1 MQKGSGRLIE
11 SFRVTKIR
19 EDKVEITEDMIIKE
33 IPFTININGRDMV
46 TLVSSP
52 NDLEDLTG
60 GFLFTSGM
68 ITMES
73 DINISID
80 YNEGKAYLILEENNK
95 NILFNR
101 LYTGKEEGILYYKL
115 YDMNRKKISSD
126 LSVTYVQI
134 IEFMKDFQLRDRMF
148 AQTGGAHSAA
158 IGSKEKGILFF
169 REDIGRHNAIDKAIG
184 AAWAK
189 KIHMKD
195 TFIITSGRVSSELVL
210 KCEISGIPLIISKSA
225 PTSQAV
231 DLARNAGIILVGL
244 VRGNNMNIYSEYDRI
259 IL

>member
-1 MQKGSGRLIE
+1 VIE
-11 SFRVTKIR
+11 RFRVTKIR
-19 EDKVEITEDMIIKE
+19 EGKVENAEEVAIKE

-52 NDLEDLTG
+52 NDLEDLTR

-68 ITMES
+68 ISGER

-80 YNEGKAYLILEENNK
+80 YNGWKAYLESDLQERNK
-95 NILFNR
+95 NVLFNR
-101 LYTGKEEGILYYKL
+101 LYPENEAGVLYYKL
-115 YDMNRKKISSD
+115 YDKNRTKMACDFSI
-126 LSVTYVQI
+126 TGVQI
-134 IEFMKDFQLRDRMF
+134 IEVMKDFQSRDRVF
-148 AQTGGAHSAA
+148 HQTGGAHSAA
-158 IGSKEKGILFF
+158 IGSREKGILFF
-169 REDIGRHNAIDKAIG
+169 REDIGRHNAVDKAIG

-231 DLARNAGIILVGL
+231 ALARNTGIILVGF
-244 VRGNNMNIYSEYDRI
+244 VRGNNMNIYSEYDRV